1 MTDTTTALTADMH
14 CFEDAGELI
23 PSVPVERII
32 AQRNS
37 GVEWFMQGMHLI
49 QQAQAAFAQASG
61 REWFYGM
68 KDIIESG
75 LSSARGDKAS
85 ENLRRQIGRLA
96 DRPIWDRLMRDTGML
111 TLMSAEQKKAWDVE
125 LYGEDCPEISFD
137 SVITTFRHLNANKAA
152 TFEQGIIDVFR
163 KLSWDYKTNNPCMLG
178 KRVILNGMIDNNA
191 NRWFS
196 VRTYGQERLN
206 DLARPFWLLD
216 GKTVPDWRVSEGAH
230 LADFINA
237 RSSNL
242 GEVLT
247 CAYFT
252 VRAFKKGSAHVTF
265 TRPDLVEKVNDIVA
279 RHYPGAL
286 PPAV

>member
-1 MTDTTTALTADMH
+1 M
-14 CFEDAGELI
+14 
-23 PSVPVERII
+23 
-32 AQRNS
+32 
-37 GVEWFMQGMHLI
+37 
-49 QQAQAAFAQASG
+49 
-61 REWFYGM
+61 
-68 KDIIESG
+68 
-75 LSSARGDKAS
+75 
-85 ENLRRQIGRLA
+85 
-96 DRPIWDRLMRDTGML
+96 
-111 TLMSAEQKKAWDVE
+111 
-125 LYGEDCPEISFD
+125 
-137 SVITTFRHLNANKAA
+137 
-152 TFEQGIIDVFR
+152 
-163 KLSWDYKTNNPCMLG
+163 
-178 KRVILNGMIDNNA
+178 
-191 NRWFS
+191 
-196 VRTYGQERLN
+196 RTYGQERLN